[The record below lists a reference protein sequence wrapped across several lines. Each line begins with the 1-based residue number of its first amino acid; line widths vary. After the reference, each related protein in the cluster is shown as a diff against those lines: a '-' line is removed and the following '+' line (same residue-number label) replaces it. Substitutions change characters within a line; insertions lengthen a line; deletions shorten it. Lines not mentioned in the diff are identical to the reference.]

1 MEFNSHYKEVKDRF
15 IKSSVNLS
23 AIMTCCEKVVAGISQ
38 ERIDELAAAVEAF
51 DIDYAAMK
59 AAMNKLIVE
68 SFEDKIDSTK
78 TEDGFEL

>member
-1 MEFNSHYKEVKDRF
+1 MEFNRYYKEVKDRF

-23 AIMTCCEKVVAGISQ
+23 AIMVSCEKVVNNISQ

-68 SFEDKIDSTK
+68 SFEDKIDATK

>member
-23 AIMTCCEKVVAGISQ
+23 AIMTSCENVVNDISQ

-51 DIDYAAMK
+51 DKNYAAMK
-59 AAMNKLIVE
+59 AAMNKLVVE
-68 SFEDKIDSTK
+68 SFEDEIDLTK
-78 TEDGFEL
+78 TEEGYKL

>member
-1 MEFNSHYKEVKDRF
+1 MEFNRYYKEVKDRF

-23 AIMTCCEKVVAGISQ
+23 AIMVSCEKVVDNISQ

-68 SFEDKIDSTK
+68 SFEDKIDATK

>member
-23 AIMTCCEKVVAGISQ
+23 AIMISCEKLVDSISQ
-38 ERIDELAAAVEAF
+38 ERINELAAAVEAF
-51 DIDYAAMK
+51 DKDYAAMK
-59 AAMNKLIVE
+59 AAMNKLVVE
-68 SFEDKIDSTK
+68 SFEDEIDATK

>member
-1 MEFNSHYKEVKDRF
+1 MEFNRYYKEVKDRF

-23 AIMTCCEKVVAGISQ
+23 AIIVSCEKVVNNISQ

-68 SFEDKIDSTK
+68 SFEDKIDATK